1 MIPVVH
7 SELDALSE
15 KRWSAY
21 KAAAE
26 AGNVVCGEDD
36 DAAKEMRRVFAL
48 SEFIATSCRNLPSL
62 PGILFGEE
70 GGLDSRRTHEDY
82 RCRLRRALEA
92 TDRAPGPIVEDP
104 GVPEPLGE
112 VLRRFRRTEMVR
124 IAWRDLTGRSELEC
138 VLGEL
143 SALADVCIDETL
155 ALLYG
160 AFCSVLGVPAGK
172 TGDPLRPV
180 VIGMGKLGAEELNFS
195 SDVDLVFAFP
205 ETGQTPSGLGSDD
218 FFSRLFRKLIKLL
231 GHKTAHG
238 FVFRVDTNLRPFGEG
253 GPLASSFTAME
264 HYYQTQGREWER
276 YAWIKARPVAGS
288 LAAGRRLLELL
299 KPFVYRRYLDYG
311 MFEALREMKR
321 KIAIEVRRNDMERN
335 IKLGAG
341 GIREVEF
348 FGQIFQLIRG
358 GVAPGLQKR
367 GILDVLDELVKE
379 SCIQE
384 RIRDELADAYRFLRV
399 MENRLQSDGDRQTHD
414 LPLDALGLARLTA
427 AMGFSDISSLES
439 ALDHHRQRV
448 HRHFS
453 KLLESEETDSKQHPE
468 DTEEPL
474 YLIGIWDGSLD
485 EASALERLEA
495 IGISPPEDSYRM
507 LRDLHRQSSRPS
519 LSGEGLQRLGRL
531 VPMLIDAAAR
541 SAQPGA
547 VLGRL
552 IDLVR
557 GIRRRTN
564 YLALLIENP
573 TVIDHLVRLSDA
585 SSLIASF
592 VARHPVLLDE
602 FLDPRTLYAPPGRKE
617 LTEELKKRLAFL
629 SPEELE
635 EQIEEIC
642 IFRQSHS
649 LRIAAADVTETLP
662 LMRVSD
668 HLSDLAEIILAE
680 VLELAWTHLKA
691 RHGAPS
697 AGKGPMAPGKGFAV
711 IAFGKLGGLELGY
724 GSDLDLVFLHGA
736 SIEDAT
742 DGPLPI
748 DAPQFYSRLG
758 QRMIHI
764 LTTHTRAGKIYE
776 VDMRLRP
783 SGNSGPLVS
792 NIAAYKTYLSEKAW
806 TWEHQALIRARSV
819 AGDPDLCQAFEAV
832 RRQVLAAPRVS
843 DLLREEVAAMR
854 KRLRTQ
860 KGKPIQ
866 GHFDL
871 KQGAGGIIDIEF
883 LVQYLVLKNGHD
895 FPSMLRWPD
904 NVRLLESLVEAG
916 LIDQEAAGVL
926 KEAYLTYRSAAHRL
940 SLMENPAYVHEDSF
954 IHIRHRVTE
963 IYSRFISP

>member
-1 MIPVVH
+1 
-7 SELDALSE
+7 
-15 KRWSAY
+15 
-21 KAAAE
+21 
-26 AGNVVCGEDD
+26 
-36 DAAKEMRRVFAL
+36 
-48 SEFIATSCRNLPSL
+48 
-62 PGILFGEE
+62 
-70 GGLDSRRTHEDY
+70 
-82 RCRLRRALEA
+82 
-92 TDRAPGPIVEDP
+92 
-104 GVPEPLGE
+104 
-112 VLRRFRRTEMVR
+112 
-124 IAWRDLTGRSELEC
+124 
-138 VLGEL
+138 
-143 SALADVCIDETL
+143 
-155 ALLYG
+155 
-160 AFCSVLGVPAGK
+160 
-172 TGDPLRPV
+172 
-180 VIGMGKLGAEELNFS
+180 MGKLGAEELNFS
-195 SDVDLVFAFP
+195 SDVDLVFAYP
-205 ETGQTPSGLGSDD
+205 EAGHTPSGIGTDD
-218 FFSRLFRKLIKLL
+218 FFSRLFRKLIKVL
-231 GHKTAHG
+231 GHQTAHG
-238 FVFRVDTNLRPFGEG
+238 FVFRIDTNLRPFGEG

-276 YAWIKARPVAGS
+276 YAWIKARPIAGS
-288 LAAGRRLLELL
+288 LGAGRQLLELL

-379 SCIQE
+379 SFIQE
-384 RIRDELADAYRFLRV
+384 RVKDELADAYRFLRV
-399 MENRLQSDGDRQTHD
+399 VENRLQSDADRQTHD
-414 LPLDALGLARLTA
+414 LPGDAPGLARLTE
-427 AMGFSDISSLES
+427 AMGFPDISSFEAELY
-439 ALDHHRQRV
+439 HHRQRV
-448 HRHFS
+448 HHHFS
-453 KLLESEETDSKQHPE
+453 KLLESEETESKRTSE
-468 DTEEPL
+468 DPDAPPD
-474 YLIGIWDGSLD
+474 LIGIWDGSLD
-485 EASALERLEA
+485 EGAALERLDA
-495 IGISPPEDSYRM
+495 IGIRPPEDSYRL
-507 LRDLHRQSSRPS
+507 LRDLHRQSMRPS
-519 LSGEGLQRLGRL
+519 RSGGGLQRLGRL
-531 VPMLIDAAAR
+531 VPMLIASAAR
-541 SAQPGA
+541 SDHPGA
-547 VLGRL
+547 VLRRL
-552 IDLVR
+552 IDLVK

-602 FLDPRTLYAPPGRKE
+602 FLDPRTLYAPPGREE
-617 LTEELKKRLAFL
+617 LIEELKKRLAFL

-642 IFRQSHS
+642 IFRQGHS

-668 HLSDLAEIILAE
+668 HLSDLAEIVVAE
-680 VLELAWTHLKA
+680 VLDLAWTHLEA
-691 RHGAPS
+691 RHGVPS
-697 AGKGPMAPGKGFAV
+697 TGKGPVATGEGFAV

-792 NIAAYKTYLSEKAW
+792 NIAAYQTYLSEKAW

-819 AGDPDLCQAFEAV
+819 AGDPELCQAFEAV
-832 RRQVLAAPRVS
+832 RRQVLAAPRQAGP
-843 DLLREEVAAMR
+843 LREEVAEMR
-854 KRLRTQ
+854 ERLRAQ
-860 KGKPIQ
+860 KGDTIQ

-871 KQGAGGIIDIEF
+871 KQGTGGIVDIEF
-883 LVQYLVLKNGHD
+883 LVQFLVLKNGHD

-904 NVRLLESLVEAG
+904 NVRLLESLVEAE
-916 LIDQEAAGVL
+916 LIDHGTAIFL
-926 KEAYLTYRSAAHRL
+926 KDAYLTYRSAAHRL
-940 SLMENPAYVHEDSF
+940 SLMEKPAFVEDGQF
-954 IHIRHRVTE
+954 TDIRHRVAE
-963 IYSRFISP
+963 IYTRFMSP